1 MSLPFVFVT
10 REQVIMP
17 LGGGPI
23 VLRMCVEI
31 RIQPMARKWKS
42 REGMPQSERLRVT
55 SFPERTHHPVFF
67 LSSGEVPRGRGE
79 RVVLLPLQGITQT
92 GGNVFRRGGG
102 RRNHQERAQSR
113 KRRSSVCRE
122 GVRKQHRVQPEAVR
136 QNPVK
141 TAQLGTSHPEEP
153 SRKRSRE
160 PQASRLR

>member
-1 MSLPFVFVT
+1 
-10 REQVIMP
+10 MP

-31 RIQPMARKWKS
+31 RIQPMAGEVGNPEEMS
-42 REGMPQSERLRVT
+42 RSERLRVT

-92 GGNVFRRGGG
+92 GGNVFHQGGG

-122 GVRKQHRVQPEAVR
+122 RVRKA
-136 QNPVK
+136 
-141 TAQLGTSHPEEP
+141 P
-153 SRKRSRE
+153 SS
-160 PQASRLR
+160 A